1 MAKVFL
7 GVTLLI
13 AGLTHA
19 ATAPTVS
26 LALTGA
32 KVYRSPTEPPIEE
45 GTIVIRG
52 GRIESV
58 GASGSTTIPAGA
70 EQIDCHGLVVT
81 AGFWNSHV
89 HVLTPRL
96 LHVNEASASQLQI
109 ELDAM
114 FNRWGFTTVFD
125 IASVLD
131 NTIALRRRVASG
143 ELRGPNI
150 LTTGE
155 PIWSIEPV
163 YVRELIRRERLIMTD
178 IDTPAQAVA
187 LVRDHVNKG
196 ANGIKLF
203 TGSYQGNGKVSP
215 LPLPVAEAA
224 VREAHRHHLPVF
236 AHPQDVNG
244 VDVAVAS
251 GVDVLAHTV
260 PDSPPW
266 DDAFVERLKRARIA
280 LVPTLTLFDFEARK
294 GNDADRE
301 RAIWVGRMVDQL
313 KAYARANGEVLFGT
327 DVGYTDVYDTGLEF
341 ALMSRAGMTYQQ
353 ILASLTTQPSRQ
365 FGYAARAGRIEKGYA
380 ADLVVL
386 SLDPG
391 RDPSGFSTVRYT
403 IRNGAVTYTNTR

>member
-1 MAKVFL
+1 MAKVFF

-13 AGLTHA
+13 AGLMQA
-19 ATAPTVS
+19 ATAPTVG

-32 KVYRSPTEPPIEE
+32 KVYPSATEPPIEE

-58 GASGSTTIPAGA
+58 GASASTTIPAGA
-70 EQIDCHGLVVT
+70 EQIDCRGLVVT

-131 NTIALRRRVASG
+131 NTIALRRRIASG

-163 YVRELIRRERLIMTD
+163 YVRELIRREHLVVPN

-187 LVRDHVNKG
+187 LIRDHVKKG
-196 ANGIKLF
+196 ADGIKLF
-203 TGSYQGNGKVSP
+203 TGSYQGNGNVSP
-215 LPLPVAEAA
+215 LPLRVAEAA

-341 ALMSRAGMTYQQ
+341 ALMSRAGMTHQQ
-353 ILASLTTQPSRQ
+353 ILASLTTQPARQ

-403 IRNGAVTYTNTR
+403 IRNGALTYTDAR